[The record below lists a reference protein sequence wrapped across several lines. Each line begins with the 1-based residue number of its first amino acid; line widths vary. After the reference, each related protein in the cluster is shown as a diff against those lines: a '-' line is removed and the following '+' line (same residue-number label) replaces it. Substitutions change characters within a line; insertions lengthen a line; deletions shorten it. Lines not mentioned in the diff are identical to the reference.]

1 MSNIRVRDIFPIQ
14 GGIMYA
20 ISDIGGYEFNSD
32 MDLLLLSKCGM
43 REISPVVCLILDD
56 KERLSS
62 NDIRRLARLILS
74 EYGDAWSRIKDTLL
88 LEYNPLTETTYHE
101 EETTDITGEN
111 EDSSTEQHTQDVSAM
126 NTSAGTYIPDN
137 LNASESKNTAS
148 NKSKAVRTLDKT
160 SSATSYRISDLVQSE
175 IALRVNS
182 RFTDQVLNDVKNYIA
197 MMLYD

>member
-1 MSNIRVRDIFPIQ
+1 MSNILVRDIFPIQ

-43 REISPVVCLILDD
+43 REISPVVGLILDD

-182 RFTDQVLNDVKNYIA
+182 RFMDQVLNDVKNYIA